1 MESTTLATKLAA
13 FVLLTVVAVGTIQRI
28 LRNAARGKDIHF
40 PLVQPHSHYLEESPL
55 LTLSRF
61 G

>member
-28 LRNAARGKDIHF
+28 LQNAARGKDIHF
-40 PLVQPHSHYLEESPL
+40 PLVQPLPL
-55 LTLSRF
+55 FGRVLSINTQSI
-61 G
+61 